1 MGAKMWGGRDVY
13 LYLPLH
19 FAVNLK
25 RSKKIMAFKKIMHM
39 AIEVQRKIITYRL
52 LGTVFLQS
60 NLMIY
65 IKSLKVRML
74 SDQEIPF

>member
-1 MGAKMWGGRDVY
+1 
-13 LYLPLH
+13 
-19 FAVNLK
+19 
-25 RSKKIMAFKKIMHM
+25 MAFQKIMHM

-65 IKSLKVRML
+65 IKSLKGRML